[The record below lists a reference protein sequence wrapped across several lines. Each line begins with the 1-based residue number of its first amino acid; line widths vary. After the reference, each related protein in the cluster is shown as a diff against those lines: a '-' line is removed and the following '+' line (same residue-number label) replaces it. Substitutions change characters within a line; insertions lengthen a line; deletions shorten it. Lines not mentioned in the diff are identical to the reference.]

1 MCIIFAKTF
10 FAIKGTNVMDEMKN
24 GKSNNLALVAQRLES
39 FTKEELLEKYKK
51 IEYKLFEF
59 ANFMEAELAFLYT
72 PVSSEIPT
80 EEIIKKTLQIEKG
93 VILPVF
99 TDAKNA
105 INLYKI
111 TDFDKDL
118 ILNANDV
125 LEPDIEKC
133 KKIALEDVDI
143 AIIPGLAF
151 DDKGGRI
158 GFGNNYYSKMITKL
172 PETCRKVSL
181 AYEDQIVDQIQMES
195 RKFTVDIIIT
205 DKRVIYKI

>member
-1 MCIIFAKTF
+1 MEDTKT
-10 FAIKGTNVMDEMKN
+10 
-24 GKSNNLALVAQRLES
+24 GKSNNLSVVAERLNKYTE
-39 FTKEELLEKYKK
+39 EELVEKYNR
-51 IEYKLFEF
+51 IEHKLFEF
-59 ANFMEAELAFLYT
+59 ANFMEAQLAFLYT
-72 PVSSEIPT
+72 PMATEIPT
-80 EEIIKKTLQIEKG
+80 EGIIKKALQIEKG
-93 VILPVF
+93 VALPVF

-111 TDFDKDL
+111 SSFQKDL
-118 ILNANDV
+118 VTGNNDI
-125 LEPDIEKC
+125 LEPNVEKC
-133 KKIALEDVDI
+133 KKINLEEVDI

-158 GFGNNYYSKMITKL
+158 GFGNNYYTKLITKL

-181 AYEDQIVDQIQMES
+181 AFEDQVVDQIQMES

>member
-1 MCIIFAKTF
+1 
-10 FAIKGTNVMDEMKN
+10 MDETKN
-24 GKSNNLALVAQRLES
+24 GKTNNLTLVAERLANL
-39 FTKEELLEKYKK
+39 TKEELSAKYKK
-51 IEYKLFEF
+51 IEHRLFEF
-59 ANFMEAELAFLYT
+59 ANFMEAQLAFLYT
-72 PVSSEIPT
+72 PVGNEIPT
-80 EEIIKKTLQIEKG
+80 QAIIKKALQIEKG
-93 VILPVF
+93 LALPVF

-111 TDFDKDL
+111 SNFKNDL
-118 ILNANDV
+118 RVNANGI
-125 LEPDIEKC
+125 LEPDTGKC
-133 KKIALEDVDI
+133 KKISLEDIDI

-158 GFGNNYYSKMITKL
+158 GFGNNYYTKMITRL

-181 AYEDQIVDQIQMES
+181 AYEEQIVDQIQMES